1 MNKTVKIALSTI
13 YEIECRDKFGNL
25 KWTDIFDNLVVTD
38 GLNDALDKHFK
49 ASNYTSAWYVGLT
62 AGTPTFDPAD
72 VMNSH
77 SGWTEVTAYDEAN
90 RQTLTLG
97 SISAGSVSNTAS
109 KAVFTIST
117 NGTVIGGAFV
127 SSSNTRGGTTGI
139 LYGGGAFS
147 AGNKT
152 LDDNDTLSVT
162 ITLTASAS

>member
-1 MNKTVKIALSTI
+1 MKKTIKLALSTH
-13 YEIECRDKFGNL
+13 YEVECRDRFGNL
-25 KWTDIFDNLVVTD
+25 KWTDTFENLVVTE

-49 ASNYTSAWYVGLT
+49 ASTYTSAWYVGIT
-62 AGTPTFDPAD
+62 AGTPTFAAAD

-97 SISAGSVSNTAS
+97 TISAGSVDNSGS
-109 KAVFTIST
+109 KAVFTISS

-127 SSSNTRGGTTGI
+127 TTSNSKGGTTGI